1 MWTRG
6 PGQPGPPGQPGT
18 AHRGQGKERSRVLL
32 SSGVVPAFVF
42 PPSGVFL
49 FFFDDEGGAA
59 LASLPRHT
67 RCAVELD
74 TLRLSANEHNSLWR
88 RPTAAFQELP

>member
-32 SSGVVPAFVF
+32 SSGVVPAFVCSF
-42 PPSGVFL
+42 W
-49 FFFDDEGGAA
+49 GGAG

-74 TLRLSANEHNSLWR
+74 TLRLSSNEHNSLWR